1 MAMHQRNLIR
11 LVTDDRHPPYGD
23 RSGVVSVSYA
33 LWRANALGAQE
44 QEELRNILDW
54 LNEHLLIPQRMS
66 VSRHPRAE
74 STAISWLRTS
84 ASEHLNRLR
93 RLAALVESTGAAV
106 YEIHTDRPGYVVY
119 EDAHQVVALPFADT
133 PR

>member
-1 MAMHQRNLIR
+1 MHERNLIR
-11 LVTDDRHPPYGD
+11 LVTDDRHPPYGH
-23 RSGVVSVSYA
+23 RSGIVSASYA
-33 LWRANALGAQE
+33 LWRAKTLAVDE
-44 QEELRNILDW
+44 HEELRNILDW
-54 LNEHLLIPQRMS
+54 FNEHLARPRRLS
-66 VSRHPRAE
+66 VSRRPHAE

-84 ASEHLNRLR
+84 ASEHLNRIR
-93 RLAALVESTGAAV
+93 RLGALVESTGAVV